1 MVGIVVKDT
10 TCCLPWNHLATHPN
24 GNVTLCCQTEMANGI
39 GFSKDKSNNLLNMDT
54 TSVPDILNSH
64 SFNLVREEML
74 LGKEPKACS
83 RCYQAERNGEW
94 NKRQH
99 ENLKFNWKSPNRINV
114 VTDDLEF
121 LELRLGNVCNLACA
135 TCNSFSSSKWKQ
147 DEIKLSKK
155 LPWFTAYDS
164 AQASWFESVE
174 FYAKLAEQSKNVKV
188 IYINGGEPFLIK
200 AHKRLLDDLI
210 AQGVAGEIELEYST
224 NVTILPE
231 EFLSV
236 WAHFKKVTIMLSVD
250 DIGQRNDWLRW
261 PSKWADVEKNILW
274 YRDNKLDNMI
284 IMVCQTIS
292 AMNIFNLHELY
303 DFCKKH
309 QIHHTSNFVF
319 SPVWFSGAVIEPRLK
334 DQLRKEL
341 SDLNLQQFESWISSP
356 FDPELLAKLKDL
368 CINLD
373 DIRQISSK
381 NIFKIL

>member
-1 MVGIVVKDT
+1 
-10 TCCLPWNHLATHPN
+10 
-24 GNVTLCCQTEMANGI
+24 MANGI
-39 GFSKDKSNNLLNMDT
+39 GFSKDKSNKLLNMDT

-210 AQGVAGEIELEYST
+210 VQGVAGEIELEYST

-231 EFLSV
+231 EFL
-236 WAHFKKVTIMLSVD
+236 
-250 DIGQRNDWLRW
+250 
-261 PSKWADVEKNILW
+261 
-274 YRDNKLDNMI
+274 
-284 IMVCQTIS
+284 
-292 AMNIFNLHELY
+292 
-303 DFCKKH
+303 
-309 QIHHTSNFVF
+309 
-319 SPVWFSGAVIEPRLK
+319 
-334 DQLRKEL
+334 
-341 SDLNLQQFESWISSP
+341 
-356 FDPELLAKLKDL
+356 
-368 CINLD
+368 
-373 DIRQISSK
+373 
-381 NIFKIL
+381 